1 MKWQI
6 TLSPL
11 IKMDAFITKFDLMR
25 LAKIGVYLKS
35 LYVMNTVNMTGPRG
49 QYRMDLHNLDL
60 FITNTDVDI

>member
-1 MKWQI
+1 MANNI
-6 TLSPL
+6 ISPDYHRMRL
-11 IKMDAFITKFDLMR
+11 LQSFDLMR
-25 LAKIGVYLKS
+25 LAKIGVYLKN

>member
-1 MKWQI
+1 MANNI
-6 TLSPL
+6 ISPDYHRMRL
-11 IKMDAFITKFDLMR
+11 LQSFDLMR

-49 QYRMDLHNLDL
+49 QYRMDLHNLVL

>member
-1 MKWQI
+1 MANNII
-6 TLSPL
+6 TPDYHRMRLLQS
-11 IKMDAFITKFDLMR
+11 FDLMR
-25 LAKIGVYLKS
+25 LAKIGVYLKN